1 MFMDVAFL
9 VHFLDVPFLFLPSL
23 ILLFGTAGLNLL
35 IAIMLFLSQIY
46 INDDFKQWI
55 RLNSRVATLFT
66 ILSIFHIE
74 VLKVL
79 TSNFLH
85 SETFNAP
92 ISNSARKWLSITGLF
107 LVVVEDV
114 PQFVILVST
123 AFQGS
128 RKNFYVKII
137 NNVVCELYKP
147 INRSNTQ
154 NIQKPI
160 LSRSVIKWIPYS
172 QIADLKRIAEGG
184 FGIIYKA
191 KYLGEIPKV
200 KDNSNVSNIEY
211 SKNETVAVKRFIN
224 SKDISKYFLNELSW
238 NKKKLRILWNI
249 LNGLETIHNKE
260 LIHRDVHSGNILFV
274 EQNDYRYQWQ
284 IGDLGLS
291 QPANNTSLNNEIY
304 GVIPYIAPEIFNG
317 APFSKKSDVYIIRQ
331 TVGSWLYR
339 KKNDDLFDQAEK
351 KRVKLMNLKKLGP
364 KLIEKH
370 PNAIYTSRA
379 LSSLISRPLN
389 LSANSFNGA
398 LDFNEFCINF
408 YLLTSEYIS
417 KEYEFDMDT
426 RGLLAINAQ
435 PSNVMSTENS
445 SKKRSIKELEAKT
458 QVY

>member
-154 NIQKPI
+154 NIQ
-160 LSRSVIKWIPYS
+160 
-172 QIADLKRIAEGG
+172 
-184 FGIIYKA
+184 
-191 KYLGEIPKV
+191 
-200 KDNSNVSNIEY
+200 
-211 SKNETVAVKRFIN
+211 
-224 SKDISKYFLNELSW
+224 LSW

-274 EQNDYRYQWQ
+274 EQNNYRYQWQ

-317 APFSKKSDVYIIRQ
+317 APFSKKSDVYSVGMIMWELTTGCKPFSNVEHDHVLIYEIIDGKRPEITNDTPECYVDLMKRCWDSDPSKRSSIKVIRQ

-398 LDFNEFCINF
+398 L
-408 YLLTSEYIS
+408 EYIS

-458 QVY
+458 QVYQKQIKTSSESKISLNFYNSISEL